1 MTHEEKVMF
10 LMRLAV
16 DTHNAYRSGQLASP
30 RGPVIA
36 RDPIQT
42 IQKLYDKY
50 EEFLDEKLNSV
61 VR

>member
-16 DTHNAYRSGQLASP
+16 DTHNSYRSSQLASS
-30 RGPVIA
+30 RGPVTA
-36 RDPIQT
+36 RDPMLT
-42 IQKLYDKY
+42 IQKIYDKY